1 MKQVKILS
9 SIVTICVA
17 ALAALTIAIM
27 AFLPKISLIIAQSY
41 TAEAHMRVPV
51 LIQLEIA
58 LGFFAIICLLGLN
71 VLRLAAKGRM
81 YSSSTAKTLKLI
93 ALSFLCISV
102 LQIVFVFYVISQVEG
117 SITNLYSLFISFGC
131 LGAAA
136 LFMLLSCL
144 TVQGTQYKQD
154 SELAI

>member
-1 MKQVKILS
+1 
-9 SIVTICVA
+9 
-17 ALAALTIAIM
+17 
-27 AFLPKISLIIAQSY
+27 
-41 TAEAHMRVPV
+41 
-51 LIQLEIA
+51 
-58 LGFFAIICLLGLN
+58 
-71 VLRLAAKGRM
+71 M